1 MVRVFPI
8 STNANEHVV
17 LALGF
22 DCTGRDNV
30 EICRGRGQSM
40 CSCRFICVKAHET
53 NVPRMLYSMLEV
65 HSSMSAKSLRATD
78 TFMQSVS
85 CGASIC
91 SASVDICVLVYENV
105 YNESFLRFEKR
116 ALKNA

>member
-1 MVRVFPI
+1 M
-8 STNANEHVV
+8 SANANEHVV
-17 LALGF
+17 LALGS

-53 NVPRMLYSMLEV
+53 NVPRMLYSMLKV
-65 HSSMSAKSLRATD
+65 HSSMSAKSLCATD
-78 TFMQSVS
+78 MFVQSVS

-91 SASVDICVLVYENV
+91 SASVDIYIYICMHIDRCQSYW
-105 YNESFLRFEKR
+105 FLI
-116 ALKNA
+116 NGS